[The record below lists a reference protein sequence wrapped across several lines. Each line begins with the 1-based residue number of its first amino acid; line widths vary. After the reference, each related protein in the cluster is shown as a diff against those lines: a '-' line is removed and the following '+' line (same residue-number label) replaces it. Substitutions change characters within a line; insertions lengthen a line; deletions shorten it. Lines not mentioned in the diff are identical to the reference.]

1 MHKLYI
7 YITAIFFF
15 GGKIYAQEIN
25 VDSLIAVFSHNPK
38 TADFI
43 LNYVRENHNSHPSIV
58 KELSRRAIPIVEYR
72 KDTFAIALLYNELG
86 NCLRIEGKLDS
97 ATIAYRYAANLALQ
111 GKYKEYA
118 IAPVSN
124 IGQVF
129 AEQGKF
135 HEALIF
141 YKNVEDK
148 IATEKDTQS
157 RMNYESNLYAN
168 YANIHMLKGAFDS
181 ALIYYSKA
189 AIIANKLQNEEIL
202 VSTYNAIG
210 ALFSDK
216 LNSCD
221 SAIKYFIKSLH
232 LYKKQHYNLGI
243 GLTYY
248 NLADCYR
255 KQGNYLL
262 AETENNR
269 AFQFLAT
276 EDSLFLAYPIFLRGI
291 LTENKG
297 DLPTAIRLY
306 QTSITLNEN
315 RGAIGNI
322 WEVYYYLGSV
332 YKKLQKHS
340 SSIES
345 YNNAYRFAAEID
357 NTEYI
362 TKALKGIADIYVQIG
377 NTERALFYYQKYVA
391 KNELYQIQE
400 QSKNAQRAHV
410 FYEIPLKELQISEQK
425 ARIEI
430 ETEKRR
436 RKNLQN
442 IVLWIG
448 LSMLALFTFS
458 LYKTYKRIKRH
469 KKHLERLYKIINE
482 QKETIL
488 HTNKGYISSLR
499 ELISQ
504 QFQDSYIP
512 PEIISENLSRIDNLQ
527 ELLDM
532 AYIQGDQV
540 TMDYTAFITEFCKKI
555 EQSFTIPIRLTVN
568 KNLILPTATCVA
580 ITLIIDELIRNAS
593 KYAFPNKSE
602 AILIVTLMRQEDFID
617 IIVKDNGIG
626 LQSDF
631 SMQQQT
637 RGLRMVNNLVLKTR
651 GTITV
656 SNDNGAC
663 FFIKIHIPDR

>member
-1 MHKLYI
+1 MYKLYI

-43 LNYVRENHNSHPSIV
+43 LNYVRENHNSHPSTV
-58 KELSRRAIPIVEYR
+58 KELSRRAIPIAEYR

-97 ATIAYRYAANLALQ
+97 ATTVYSYAANLALQ
-111 GKYKEYA
+111 GKFKEYA

-124 IGQVF
+124 LGQVF

-135 HEALIF
+135 QEALIF
-141 YKNVEDK
+141 YKSVEDK
-148 IATEKDTQS
+148 IATERNIKS

-168 YANIHMLKGAFDS
+168 YANVHMHKGSFDS

-189 AIIANKLQNEEIL
+189 AIIANKLNNEEIL
-202 VSTYNAIG
+202 VSTYNALG

-221 SAIKYFIKSLH
+221 SAINYFIKSLH
-232 LYKKQHYNLGI
+232 LYKKQQYNLGI

-248 NLADCYR
+248 NIADCYR
-255 KQGNYLL
+255 KLGNYQF
-262 AETENNR
+262 AEMENNK

-276 EDSLFLAYPIFLRGI
+276 EDSLFLAYPIFLRGV
-291 LTENKG
+291 LNENKG

-306 QTSITLNEN
+306 ETSIKLNESK
-315 RGAIGNI
+315 GTIGNI
-322 WEVYYYLGSV
+322 WEVHYCLGSV
-332 YKKLQKHS
+332 YKKLQKYS
-340 SSIES
+340 LSIES
-345 YNNAYRFAAEID
+345 YNSAYRFATEIN
-357 NTEYI
+357 NTEFV
-362 TKALKGIADIYVQIG
+362 TKALKSIADIYAQIG

-391 KNELYQIQE
+391 ENELYQTQE
-400 QSKNAQRAHV
+400 QTKNAQRAHV

-442 IVLWIG
+442 IVLWVG
-448 LSMLALFTFS
+448 LSMLVLFTFS
-458 LYKTYKRIKRH
+458 LYKTYKRIQRH

-488 HTNKGYISSLR
+488 HTNKGYIGSLR

-504 QFQDSYIP
+504 QFQDSNIP
-512 PEIISENLSRIDNLQ
+512 PEIVTENLSRIDNLQ

-532 AYIQGDQV
+532 AYVQGDQV
-540 TMDYTAFITEFCKKI
+540 TMNYTAFITAFCKKI
-555 EQSFTIPIRLTVN
+555 EQSFTIPIRLTVD
-568 KNLILPTATCVA
+568 KNLILPTATCIV

-602 AILIVTLMRQEDFID
+602 AILIVTLMQQQDFVSIV
-617 IIVKDNGIG
+617 VKDNGIG
-626 LQSDF
+626 LQRDF

-637 RGLRMVNNLVLKTR
+637 RGLRMVKNLVLKTR
-651 GTITV
+651 GTITF
-656 SNDNGAC
+656 SNGNGAC
-663 FFIKIHIPDR
+663 FYIKIHIPDR